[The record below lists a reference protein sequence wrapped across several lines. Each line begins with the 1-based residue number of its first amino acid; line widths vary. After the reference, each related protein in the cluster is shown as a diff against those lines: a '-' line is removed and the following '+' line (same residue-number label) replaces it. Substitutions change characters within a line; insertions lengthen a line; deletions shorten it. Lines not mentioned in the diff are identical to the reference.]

1 MSALWSV
8 LSTHTDTG
16 SWHCGF
22 EDFPFVFTASS
33 WEGERKRKGK
43 EEGVSRPRVCVGRP
57 RESVPP
63 NTQMAGKIHLLL
75 TGSLADFYSVWV
87 GERAGAVRRMKESR
101 ACKCT
106 YVCTRKRERRA
117 CSELR
122 GFYLHVQSDRAA
134 QGRGAELWRCPSGT
148 QIQKPNNPL
157 LCPLLCRGTQEASS
171 SWYPCKVCHRK
182 ISFSQDSLK
191 WALKTA
197 KTACLELNFLFIPW
211 GDTAHTQVKVH
222 ILWLHAPNHEAVPLP
237 TPLFHLNFWP
247 WEEMNQWKS
256 FKTTFPSSHISAKKQ
271 NQTMDW
277 FFDLVSMK
285 ALLTCS

>member
-1 MSALWSV
+1 MQIYWNTVPFAYWEMSALWSV

-43 EEGVSRPRVCVGRP
+43 EEDVSRPRVCVGRP

-87 GERAGAVRRMKESR
+87 GERAGAERRMQESR

-106 YVCTRKRERRA
+106 YVCTRKRERMA

-134 QGRGAELWRCPSGT
+134 QGRGAELWQYPSGT
-148 QIQKPNNPL
+148 EIQTPNKPF
-157 LCPLLCRGTQEASS
+157 LCPLLRRGTQEASS
-171 SWYPCKVCHRK
+171 SWYLARYVTGK
-182 ISFSQDSLK
+182 
-191 WALKTA
+191 
-197 KTACLELNFLFIPW
+197 FLSPKIPW
-211 GDTAHTQVKVH
+211 NG
-222 ILWLHAPNHEAVPLP
+222 LWKLKNCLSWAKLSLHPLRWHSSCASQGSHSV
-237 TPLFHLNFWP
+237 TSCSWP
-247 WEEMNQWKS
+247 WGCAS
-256 FKTTFPSSHISAKKQ
+256 TYTSFPSEFLALGRNEPVEIFQNYFSELSHI
-271 NQTMDW
+271 
-277 FFDLVSMK
+277 
-285 ALLTCS
+285 C

>member
-57 RESVPP
+57 RESVPL

-87 GERAGAVRRMKESR
+87 GERAGAVRRMQESR

-122 GFYLHVQSDRAA
+122 GFYLHVQSDRTA
-134 QGRGAELWRCPSGT
+134 QGRGAELWRCSSGT
-148 QIQKPNNPL
+148 EIQTPNNPL

-197 KTACLELNFLFIPW
+197 KSCLSWAELSLHPLRWYSPYTSQGSHSMTSCSWPW
-211 GDTAHTQVKVH
+211 GC
-222 ILWLHAPNHEAVPLP
+222 AP
-237 TPLFHLNFWP
+237 TYT
-247 WEEMNQWKS
+247 S
-256 FKTTFPSSHISAKKQ
+256 FPSEFLALGRNEPVEIFQNYFSELSHI
-271 NQTMDW
+271 
-277 FFDLVSMK
+277 
-285 ALLTCS
+285 C

>member
-1 MSALWSV
+1 MSTLWSV

-43 EEGVSRPRVCVGRP
+43 EEGVPRPRVCVGRP

-87 GERAGAVRRMKESR
+87 GERAEAVRRMQESR

-117 CSELR
+117 YSELR
-122 GFYLHVQSDRAA
+122 GFHLHVQSDRAA
-134 QGRGAELWRCPSGT
+134 QERGAELRQCPSGAET
-148 QIQKPNNPL
+148 QTTNKPL
-157 LCPLLCRGTQEASS
+157 LCPPLGRGTQEASS
-171 SWYPCKVCHRK
+171 SWYPCRVCYRT
-182 ISFSQDSLK
+182 ISFSQDPLK
-191 WALKTA
+191 WVLETLKS
-197 KTACLELNFLFIPW
+197 CL
-211 GDTAHTQVKVH
+211 
-222 ILWLHAPNHEAVPLP
+222 
-237 TPLFHLNFWP
+237 
-247 WEEMNQWKS
+247 S
-256 FKTTFPSSHISAKKQ
+256 
-271 NQTMDW
+271 
-277 FFDLVSMK
+277 
-285 ALLTCS
+285 

>member
-1 MSALWSV
+1 MSTLWSV

-87 GERAGAVRRMKESR
+87 GERAGAVRRMQESR
-101 ACKCT
+101 ACKCA

-117 CSELR
+117 YSELR
-122 GFYLHVQSDRAA
+122 GFHLHVQSDRAA
-134 QGRGAELWRCPSGT
+134 QERGASYGCVLQEQKAKHSINLSFALYCAEAHRRPLAPGTLARCVTGQFHSPKIPWNRLWEHW
-148 QIQKPNNPL
+148 K
-157 LCPLLCRGTQEASS
+157 A
-171 SWYPCKVCHRK
+171 
-182 ISFSQDSLK
+182 
-191 WALKTA
+191 
-197 KTACLELNFLFIPW
+197 ACLELSFLFILW
-211 GDTAHTQVKVH
+211 GDTAHMQVKVH
-222 ILWLHAPNHEAVPLP
+222 LLCLHTPDHEAVPLP
-237 TPLFHLNFWP
+237 TPHCNLIFW
-247 WEEMNQWKS
+247 
-256 FKTTFPSSHISAKKQ
+256 
-271 NQTMDW
+271 
-277 FFDLVSMK
+277 L
-285 ALLTCS
+285 